1 MYRSEIRPS
10 QIKRLQDKCRKLSYG
25 SYLSKVGL
33 IKCRAFQDQL
43 ITFDF
48 PVTALIGPNGGGKT
62 TILGACA
69 LIYDS
74 ISPRQ
79 FFTRNR
85 QLDQEMK
92 NWSISYDLIDRKKN
106 KMDIV
111 KRTASFSKEKW
122 YGDAVH
128 RDVIFFG
135 ISRTLP
141 AVERSNLSKFTNKN
155 VVFKPDEIHTLSD
168 SAASHIGKILGK
180 DVSNYSIIQTDKY
193 GNITLLSGKTS
204 TGASYSEFHFGA
216 GESSIIKM
224 VIGIETVP
232 DQGLILIE
240 EIENGLHPLATARL
254 VDYLIDVAD
263 RKNVQVVF
271 TTHSEYAIAPLPA
284 EAVWAAIDGT
294 AIQGKLDIHS
304 LRSLTG
310 EVNSKLIIYTE
321 DDFSKKWVEAIIRS
335 QTDIAFDAIEVYAM
349 GGDGT
354 AVNANTYH
362 NLDPSNEVKSI
373 CLIDGDSLQ
382 TESIIQ
388 RIYRLPGEAPE
399 MHVFDQIV
407 DILDECAAI
416 LAVRFMR
423 EFKDAAEVKETIYS
437 ISRTNRDHHLIFSQI
452 GEAVGFVDENI
463 IINAFLSTWCE
474 KYKDKVTE
482 IVNAIRGYLPP
493 VREETN
499 PLI

>member
-10 QIKRLQDKCRKLSYG
+10 QIKKLSDKCRKLNYNT
-25 SYLSKVGL
+25 YLSKVGL
-33 IKCRAFQDQL
+33 VKCRAFHDQL

-69 LIYDS
+69 LIYDT

-85 QLDQEMK
+85 QLDKEMK
-92 NWSISYDLIDRKKN
+92 DWSITYDLIDREKS
-106 KMDIV
+106 KMDVV
-111 KRTASFSKEKW
+111 KRTASFSREKW
-122 YGDAVH
+122 YRDAVH
-128 RDVIFFG
+128 RQVLFFG

-141 AVERSNLSKFTNKN
+141 AVERKDLSKFTNKN
-155 VVFKPDEIHTLSD
+155 VIFRKEEIHTLRQD
-168 SAASHIGKILGK
+168 VALHISKILGK
-180 DVSNYSIIQTDKY
+180 DVSNYSVIKTDKY
-193 GNITLLSGKTS
+193 GNITLLSGQTEN
-204 TGASYSEFHFGA
+204 GASYSEFHFGA

-224 VIGIETVP
+224 VLGIENVA

-263 RKNVQVVF
+263 RKKVQIIF

-284 EAVWAAIDGT
+284 EAVWAAVNGT

-310 EVNSKLIIYTE
+310 DISSKLVIYTE
-321 DDFSKKWVEAIIRS
+321 DLFAKKWIEAIIRS
-335 QTDIAFDAIEVYAM
+335 NPKIAIDAIEVYPM

-354 AVNANTYH
+354 AVQVNEYH
-362 NLDPSNEVKSI
+362 NLDPSNKVKSI
-373 CLIDGDSLQ
+373 CIIDGDSKQ
-382 TESIIQ
+382 SDNPDN
-388 RIYRLPGEAPE
+388 RVYRLPGEAPE
-399 MHVFDQIV
+399 MHIFDEIF
-407 DILDECAAI
+407 DKLDESAGI

-423 EFKDAAEVKETIYS
+423 SFTDSEEIKETIRS
-437 ISRTNRDHHLIFSQI
+437 VGNTNRDHHLIFSQI
-452 GEAVGFVDENI
+452 GEKVGFVAENI
-463 IINAFLSTWCE
+463 IVDAFLTTWCE
-474 KYKDKVTE
+474 KYPDEVA
-482 IVNAIRGYLPP
+482 AILAPIESYLP
-493 VREETN
+493 
-499 PLI
+499 LISEKKENL